1 VTPVLVGNSILFAQ
15 ARGGRIRE
23 MAYSWQ
29 AGGYLANDISIMAPH
44 LFDYQNIV
52 DMAFCRAPYP
62 VLWTVS
68 TSGQLLG
75 MTYVAEQQIAAWHR
89 HDTANGSFESVCAV
103 TETPAGQVSAEDM
116 LYVIVNRTI
125 NGAQK
130 RFVER
135 MHTRNFVRP
144 DDAFFVDCGAT
155 YSGAATSIVAGLG
168 WLEGQSVAIL
178 ADGAVQ
184 PRQVV
189 RGGAITLDNSAST
202 VQVGLP
208 IEADV
213 QSLPVALLALDAA
226 AGIGK
231 PKNVNKVWLRVN
243 RSSGIF
249 AGPSFDKLIEVKE
262 RTTEAYGAPPALK
275 SGEVSVAVTPSW
287 GDDGAVCVRQ
297 SDPLPLTIVCI
308 SMDVAAG
315 G

>member
-1 VTPVLVGNSILFAQ
+1 
-15 ARGGRIRE
+15 
-23 MAYSWQ
+23 
-29 AGGYLANDISIMAPH
+29 
-44 LFDYQNIV
+44 
-52 DMAFCRAPYP
+52 MAFGLAPYP
-62 VLWTVS
+62 ILWAVS

-75 MTYVAEQQIAAWHR
+75 MTYVAEQQVAAWHH
-89 HDTANGSFESVCAV
+89 HDTTNGAFESVCVV

-116 LYVIVNRTI
+116 LYAVVNRTI
-125 NGAQK
+125 NGVQK

-135 MHTRNFVRP
+135 LHTRNFATP
-144 DDAFFVDCGAT
+144 ADAFFVDCGAT
-155 YSGAATSIVAGLG
+155 YSGAATTAVSGLT
-168 WLEGQSVAIL
+168 WLEGQTVAIL

-189 RGGAITLDNSAST
+189 VGGSITLDNPASK

-213 QSLPVALLALDAA
+213 QTLPVALLALDAA

-249 AGPSFDKLIEVKE
+249 AGPAFDKLIEVKE
-262 RTTEAYGAPPALK
+262 RTTEAYGMPPALK
-275 SGEVSVAVTPSW
+275 TGQVSVAVTPSW

-297 SDPLPLTIVCI
+297 SDPLPLTIV
-308 SMDVAAG
+308 SLTLDVAAAG
-315 G
+315 